1 METRFPETRFRLH
14 SRNEASSHSRLA
26 LTTRQHALSQDSL
39 MRSDQ
44 GNFHIFIKCKQLIL
58 IDIMSKRRRH
68 V

>member
-1 METRFPETRFRLH
+1 MGNDVAAVAGESFRQ
-14 SRNEASSHSRLA
+14 R
-26 LTTRQHALSQDSL
+26 ALSQDSL

-44 GNFHIFIKCKQLIL
+44 GNIHVFFDCKQLIL